1 MMSKTGAKRRLPAD
15 EARSGE
21 SAFTVA
27 DYEAADVAA
36 REIRERVL
44 GDPRARG
51 AYDRAAAEIEAHQV
65 SLAKL
70 RKARGLAQSVVA
82 EAMGMQQS
90 EVSRLERRT
99 DLLLS
104 TMRKFVESTGGE
116 LVLVAR
122 YPEGDVQ
129 VITPGESFDT

>member
-1 MMSKTGAKRRLPAD
+1 
-15 EARSGE
+15 
-21 SAFTVA
+21 
-27 DYEAADVAA
+27 
-36 REIRERVL
+36 
-44 GDPRARG
+44 
-51 AYDRAAAEIEAHQV
+51 
-65 SLAKL
+65 
-70 RKARGLAQSVVA
+70 
-82 EAMGMQQS
+82 MQQS

-129 VITPGESFDT
+129 DITPGEPFDI